1 MPIYEYQCR
10 SCGHRTEALQRMS
23 DPPLT
28 TCGECGGELK
38 RLISSPSFQF
48 KGSGWYVT
56 DYARAG
62 AGGDPKDKAEA
73 SQKNGSEA
81 AKGSTDA
88 GKAETGKSAAGG
100 AAEAKPAAKP
110 GSGGGSGSPS
120 D

>member
-23 DPPLT
+23 DPPLS

-62 AGGDPKDKAEA
+62 GDKAEKAEA

-81 AKGSTDA
+81 AKGSSDA
-88 GKAETGKSAAGG
+88 GKAEAGKSTAGG
-100 AAEAKPAAKP
+100 SAEGKPAAKP
-110 GSGGGSGSPS
+110 TSGGGTGSPS

>member
-23 DPPLT
+23 DPPLS

-62 AGGDPKDKAEA
+62 GDKAEKA
-73 SQKNGSEA
+73 EGSQKNGSEA
-81 AKGSTDA
+81 AKDSSDA
-88 GKAETGKSAAGG
+88 GKAEAGKSTAGG
-100 AAEAKPAAKP
+100 SAEAKPAAKP
-110 GSGGGSGSPS
+110 TSGGGTGSPS